1 MLSAGDKV
9 VLSLM
14 VFIPLAIVLF
24 FVWFP
29 AIATV
34 FLSFTTWSGIGGLKA
49 IHADGIQNYH
59 QIATNYPPFVPAL
72 EHNVLWLV
80 VFICFATPLGILI
93 AVLLDQKIRGSR
105 DLSELALPAGHAV
118 ACADRHHLGAH
129 VLEQLR
135 FDQQLDWP

>member
-29 AIATV
+29 ALATV

-80 VFICFATPLGILI
+80 VFIVADGFHPVGHRP
-93 AVLLDQKIRGSR
+93 VLCVVPGDCDGVPVVYHV
-105 DLSELALPAGHAV
+105 E
-118 ACADRHHLGAH
+118 RHRRPQG
-129 VLEQLR
+129 
-135 FDQQLDWP
+135 DPC